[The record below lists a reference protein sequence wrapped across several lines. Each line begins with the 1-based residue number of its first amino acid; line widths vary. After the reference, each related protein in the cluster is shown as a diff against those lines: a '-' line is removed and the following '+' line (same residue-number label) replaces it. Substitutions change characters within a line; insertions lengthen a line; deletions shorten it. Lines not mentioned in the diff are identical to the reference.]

1 MRELYYDAEGD
12 ILTVNF
18 PFKKAKREAG
28 IEITDNIV
36 FYFDTINERP
46 LQMILISYSRLVE
59 YTRKNPL
66 KLKRLA
72 KYPKRLQ
79 RIALK
84 LLQTAPVSHFL
95 ELKTSDADKHATVRV
110 KKLVLEPKLLE
121 EAI

>member
-1 MRELYYDAEGD
+1 
-12 ILTVNF
+12 
-18 PFKKAKREAG
+18 
-28 IEITDNIV
+28 
-36 FYFDTINERP
+36 
-46 LQMILISYSRLVE
+46 MILISYSRWVE

-72 KYPKRLQ
+72 NHSKRIQ
-79 RIALK
+79 HIALK

-95 ELKTSDADKHATVRV
+95 ELKTSAADKHATVRV